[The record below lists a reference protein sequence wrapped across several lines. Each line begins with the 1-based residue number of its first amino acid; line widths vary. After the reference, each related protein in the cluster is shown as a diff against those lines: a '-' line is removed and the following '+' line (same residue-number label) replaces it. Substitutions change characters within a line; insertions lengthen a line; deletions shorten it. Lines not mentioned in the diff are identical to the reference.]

1 MVYCNFKKAF
11 LLTSLS
17 PSCTGSQSGPESPV
31 KSFSSPLNPYVILFP
46 SVYLIYSP
54 PCTPA
59 WILLSTDKDTDTL
72 HPSTPNSNLLRTEP
86 FMPPS
91 PTLLRCQ
98 AFGLWLLTRKRPS
111 WVSWKALNIQTHN
124 GSNHQCQ
131 LVAVH
136 DCSDANEPLQ
146 YKLWHN
152 TAICYSCSSLSGF
165 VTIWGW

>member
-54 PCTPA
+54 PAPQPGFCFPQIKIQILCIPLHQTPIF
-59 WILLSTDKDTDTL
+59 WGQSLSCP
-72 HPSTPNSNLLRTEP
+72 HP
-86 FMPPS
+86 PP
-91 PTLLRCQ
+91 LLRCQ